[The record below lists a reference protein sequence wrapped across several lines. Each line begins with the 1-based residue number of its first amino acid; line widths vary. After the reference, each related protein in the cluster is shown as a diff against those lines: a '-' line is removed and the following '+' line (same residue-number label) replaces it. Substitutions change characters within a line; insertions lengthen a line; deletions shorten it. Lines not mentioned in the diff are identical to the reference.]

1 MKCPYCIKIC
11 TKCNRLL
18 VANSMN
24 FAKQKNGKYGV
35 ISKCKECTKKYY
47 KQYYEANPEY
57 IKEYHKQ
64 YYENNSEYIKERNKQ
79 WREANPEYNKERNKQ
94 YYENNSEY
102 IKERNKQW
110 REANPEYNKQWREA
124 NPEYNKQYYE
134 NNRERKNEIARK
146 ANHKRRA
153 KLKSNGGEYTLE
165 QWNECLEFFDYT
177 CAYSGAE
184 LNKDNTNIEHIIPI
198 SKGGT
203 NDITNIVPALDSV
216 NKSKNASDMLEWYKQ
231 QPYYSEERLN
241 KILDWLEYATKKYE
255 L

>member
-24 FAKQKNGKYGV
+24 FYKDKNNKYGV
-35 ISKCKECTKKYY
+35 KAVCKDCRKKYG
-47 KQYYEANPEY
+47 
-57 IKEYHKQ
+57 KQ

-79 WREANPEYNKERNKQ
+79 YNRKNMQEYNKQWNENNRDCRKKYNKQ
-94 YYENNSEY
+94 WNENNR
-102 IKERNKQW
+102 ERRNELNKQW
-110 REANPEYNKQWREA
+110 REANPEYNKQW
-124 NPEYNKQYYE
+124 NE
-134 NNRERKNEIARK
+134 NNRELRKK

-153 KLKSNGGEYTLE
+153 LKAQNGGEYTLE
-165 QWNECLEFFDYT
+165 QWQECLEFFDYK

-203 NDITNIVPALDSV
+203 SNITNIVPALDSV
-216 NKSKNASDMLEWYKQ
+216 NFSKNASDMLEWYKK

-241 KILDWLEYATKKYE
+241 KILDWIEYASIKYE
-255 L
+255 K

>member
-24 FAKQKNGKYGV
+24 FAKQKNGKYGFKS
-35 ISKCKECTKKYY
+35 ICKECKKKY
-47 KQYYEANPEY
+47 
-57 IKEYHKQ
+57 
-64 YYENNSEYIKERNKQ
+64 NSEHKEHIAEHNKQ
-79 WREANPEYNKERNKQ
+79 WREAN
-94 YYENNSEY
+94 SEY
-102 IKERNKQW
+102 IK
-110 REANPEYNKQWREA
+110 EYNKQWREA
-124 NPEYNKQYYE
+124 NSEYIKEHNKQWNEANSEYIKEYNKQWNE
-134 NNRERKNEIARK
+134 ANRKRRNELARK

-153 KLKSNGGEYTLE
+153 LKAQNGGEYTLE

-203 NDITNIVPALDSV
+203 NNITNIVPALDSV
-216 NKSKNASDMLEWYKQ
+216 NKSKNARDMLEWYKQ
-231 QPYYSEERLN
+231 QPYYSEQRLQ
-241 KILDWLEYATKKYE
+241 KIYEWLEYATKKYE

>member
-1 MKCPYCIKIC
+1 MRCPYCIKIC

-24 FAKQKNGKYGV
+24 FAKEKNGKYGV
-35 ISKCKECTKKYY
+35 KSQCKECKKKYTKQWNENNPEYY
-47 KQYYEANPEY
+47 KQWNEANPEY
-57 IKEYHKQ
+57 Y
-64 YYENNSEYIKERNKQ
+64 KQ
-79 WREANPEYNKERNKQ
+79 WRE
-94 YYENNSEY
+94 
-102 IKERNKQW
+102 
-110 REANPEYNKQWREA
+110 
-124 NPEYNKQYYE
+124 
-134 NNRERKNEIARK
+134 NNRVRDNEIHLK

-165 QWNECLEFFDYT
+165 QWNECLEFFDYK

-184 LNKDNTNIEHIIPI
+184 LTKDNTNVEHIIPI

-203 NDITNIVPALDSV
+203 NNIYNIIPTLDSV

-241 KILDWLEYATKKYE
+241 KILDWIEYASNKYE
-255 L
+255 LNTIVI